1 MLSVVIPALN
11 EEEAITQTVI
21 AARDVLARS
30 GIDPAEIIVIDDGSS
45 DGTSERAAAAGARV
59 IRHPHNVGY
68 GRSLKDGI
76 LAARYDTIAISDAD
90 GTYPLEDLPALFEMK
105 NAGFDMV
112 VGARTGPHY
121 HESIVK
127 SPLRWVLRLIVE
139 WTAGRRIPDINSG
152 LRVFSRDITL
162 TYFDRLCDTFSFTT
176 SLTLAYMMNSRFVA
190 YREIDYKKRIGHTR
204 VRLFRD
210 ALRTLQFITEAAVY
224 YNPLKIFSL
233 FALLCLI
240 AATFSITI
248 GLITHFATLFMLGAG
263 AILAGIIVLSLGF
276 VCVLLKQ
283 IMDGGTRMAP
293 ESTVAA
299 TAAPRVAAP
308 VAETKRWVPAPTPD
322 GALQRKDKLR
332 PG

>member
-11 EEEAITQTVI
+11 EEEAITQTVTTAREVLERNGI
-21 AARDVLARS
+21 APV
-30 GIDPAEIIVIDDGSS
+30 EVIVVDDGSS
-45 DGTSERAAAAGARV
+45 DATGARAAAVGARV

-76 LAARYDTIAISDAD
+76 LAASYDTIAISDAD
-90 GTYPLEDLPALFEMK
+90 GTYPLEDLPVLFAMK
-105 NAGFDMV
+105 NAGYDMV
-112 VGARTGPHY
+112 VGARTGPY
-121 HESIVK
+121 YQESMIK

-162 TYFDRLCDTFSFTT
+162 RYFDRLCDTFSFTT

-210 ALRTLQFITEAAVY
+210 ALKTLQFITEAAVY
-224 YNPLKIFSL
+224 YNPLKIFTL
-233 FALLCLI
+233 LAFLCLV
-240 AATFSITI
+240 AATLSIAV

-283 IMDGGTRMAP
+283 IMDGGTRMLP
-293 ESTVAA
+293 GENAA
-299 TAAPRVAAP
+299 LAAPTTSP
-308 VAETKRWVPAPTPD
+308 AEAKRWVPANPD
-322 GALQRKDKLR
+322 GALQRQERLR
-332 PG
+332 SS